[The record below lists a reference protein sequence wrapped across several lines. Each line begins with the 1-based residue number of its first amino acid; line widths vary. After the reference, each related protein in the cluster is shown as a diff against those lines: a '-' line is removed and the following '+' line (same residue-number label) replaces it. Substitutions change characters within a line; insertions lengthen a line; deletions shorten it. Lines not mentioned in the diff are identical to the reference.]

1 MKKVFLDTNVCLDV
15 ILNRE
20 PFAFDAE
27 QIFEMGKQRAIKLFV
42 SAVSFTTIFYIL
54 KRMYNTKQAFTDLKE
69 FRKFVTITNVNT
81 TVIDLAINSNFPDF
95 EDAVQYFSAKESEL
109 DLIITRNEK
118 DFDGATIKVLTPK
131 QFLFPKSE

>member
-20 PFAFDAE
+20 PFAVDAG
-27 QIFEMGKQRAIKLFV
+27 QIFEMGKQREIKLFV

-54 KRMYNTKQAFTDLKE
+54 KRLYHTKQALIDLKE

-81 TVIDLAINSNFPDF
+81 TVIDLALHSELHDF
-95 EDAVQYFSAKESEL
+95 EDAVLYFSAKES
-109 DLIITRNEK
+109 DINLIITRNAK
-118 DFDGATIKVLTPK
+118 DFEGASLKVLTPK
-131 QFLFPKSE
+131 QFLKTE

>member
-20 PFAFDAE
+20 PFAVDAE
-27 QIFEMGKQRAIKLFV
+27 RIFEMGKQREIKLFV

-54 KRMYNTKQAFTDLKE
+54 KRLYRTKQALIDLKE

-81 TVIDLAINSNFPDF
+81 IVIDLALQSEFHDF
-95 EDAVQYFSAKESEL
+95 EDAVQYFSAKES
-109 DLIITRNEK
+109 DINLIITRNTK
-118 DFDGATIKVLTPK
+118 DFEGTSIKVLTPK
-131 QFLFPKSE
+131 QFLKTE